1 MEEQQQLTEYFI
13 RKAAA
18 THKEQARNHVFE
30 MKGDFFPNHNSSIT
44 VENGVKL
51 SLNQK
56 ALSSVSAASILH
68 SQSSFANDFVED
80 TEVIND
86 DMVSDENL
94 LEPTMETIGCL
105 GKVKIF
111 GGGNGAKVSIDS
123 DMTKEI
129 ARKWCHVSYPK
140 SNPLN
145 RLICFTWAGGTTAV
159 FKEQCWEQDPNT
171 EIVRIV
177 MPGRE
182 MRREEESQ
190 NFDIKVIARFVVKAM
205 EALEYFQSRR
215 SSSPSQTKETDDIY
229 VKRFPKLYVLGT
241 SYGAYVGLEVL
252 RLLRNSHNATN
263 LGGFFPITVEPPN
276 IRRRNGLTVRWT
288 LGLLWRINETLN
300 ITGRRKLVRVDYKAW
315 NTKLAR
321 KNLFDDIEYMDK
333 YYIPA
338 QINITKP
345 NSEQYQIDRVLGDI
359 PFHVIRAEHDDIS
372 NESNMNFWA
381 EYTRGESQFYTIKDG
396 LHLVFLNPSTNKAVA
411 NLVFSVLSNK
421 NE

>member
-1 MEEQQQLTEYFI
+1 
-13 RKAAA
+13 
-18 THKEQARNHVFE
+18 
-30 MKGDFFPNHNSSIT
+30 
-44 VENGVKL
+44 
-51 SLNQK
+51 
-56 ALSSVSAASILH
+56 
-68 SQSSFANDFVED
+68 
-80 TEVIND
+80 
-86 DMVSDENL
+86 
-94 LEPTMETIGCL
+94 L
-105 GKVKIF
+105 GR
-111 GGGNGAKVSIDS
+111 NGAKISIDS
-123 DMTKEI
+123 DMTKEV
-129 ARKWCHVSYPK
+129 ARKWCHVSHPK

-177 MPGRE
+177 LPGRE
-182 MRREEESQ
+182 MRLEEGSQ

-205 EALEYFQSRR
+205 EALEYFKSRR
-215 SSSPSQTKETDDIY
+215 SSPSQTKETDDIY
-229 VKRFPKLYVLGT
+229 VKRFPKLYVLGA

-276 IRRRNGLTVRWT
+276 VRKRNGLATRWT
-288 LGLLWRINETLN
+288 VGILWYINHTLRL
-300 ITGRRKLVRVDYKAW
+300 TGKRKLVRVDYNAW
-315 NTKLAR
+315 ATKRAK

-333 YYIPA
+333 YYIPS
-338 QINITKP
+338 QINISKP

-359 PFHVIRAEHDDIS
+359 PFHVIKAEHDDIS

-396 LHLVFLNPSTNKAVA
+396 LHLLLMNPSTNKAVA